1 MFDKATL
8 SLGTTKVTSNVALRA
23 GSSQQGNAR
32 RASVGYKKKNI
43 QLKCMLH
50 VQKTNKLL
58 YIRCIIISNHISV
71 RGFRT
76 VTLQVT
82 GDIFENPLTIA
93 QALSI
98 FILKEKHN

>member
-43 QLKCMLH
+43 QLKCML
-50 VQKTNKLL
+50 
-58 YIRCIIISNHISV
+58 
-71 RGFRT
+71 RT
-76 VTLQVT
+76 FK
-82 GDIFENPLTIA
+82 D
-93 QALSI
+93 
-98 FILKEKHN
+98 K